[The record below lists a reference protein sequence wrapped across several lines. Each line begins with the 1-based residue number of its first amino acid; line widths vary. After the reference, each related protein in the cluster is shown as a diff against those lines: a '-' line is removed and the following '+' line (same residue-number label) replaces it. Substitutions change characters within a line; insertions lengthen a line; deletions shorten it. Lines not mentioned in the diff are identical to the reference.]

1 MHDDTAQDREE
12 TPLDAAPPL
21 GLLEYLDLTEGRPVR
36 DKRDTAFASALLA
49 ERLGYSRVW
58 LPEHH
63 ASGVPSTNPLLLAA
77 VLGSHTRRVRVG
89 TAVTLS
95 RIRDPHLTAEDV
107 AAAAHFC
114 PDRLDVGFGRGDV
127 SGGAAE
133 DLAHLR
139 ERGED
144 VGAVIDATVA
154 LLRGGAEWVDPVDTG
169 FQLWSHGAGNRSA
182 EIAARTGTHYCHA
195 LFFNTDV
202 DACVSTLR
210 AYRAAHPGGRTAVA
224 LALVANDDPATARA
238 DSLRQGVRVNCAG
251 TADQCAEAVH
261 RVLAITG
268 ADEAV
273 VTELSS
279 DPEDHL
285 RAVEEVFAAVR
296 RRAASSVGAAAPPVG
311 AVSAGAAVFTGDTA
325 HADRAVPS
333 ATAATGGGAR

>member
-1 MHDDTAQDREE
+1 MQDDTAQDWEE
-12 TPLDAAPPL
+12 PPLGAAPPL
-21 GLLEYLDLTEGRPVR
+21 GLLEYLDLTEGRSVR
-36 DKRDTAFASALLA
+36 EKRDTAFASAMLA
-49 ERLGYSRVW
+49 ERSGYSRVW

-63 ASGVPSTNPLLLAA
+63 APGVPSTNPLLLAA

-89 TAVTLS
+89 TAVTLA

-127 SGGAAE
+127 SGEAAD
-133 DLAHLR
+133 DLAYLR

-144 VGAVIDATVA
+144 VGAAIDTTVA
-154 LLRGGAEWVDPVDTG
+154 LLRGGSKWIDPVDTG
-169 FQLWSHGAGNRSA
+169 FQLWSHGAGTRSA
-182 EIAARTGTHYCHA
+182 EIAARNGTHYCHA

-202 DACVSTLR
+202 DACVDTLD
-210 AYRAAHPGGRTAVA
+210 AYRTSHPGGRTAVA
-224 LALVANDDPATARA
+224 LALVANDDAVTARV

-261 RVLAITG
+261 RILAITG

-273 VTELSS
+273 ITELSS

-285 RAVEEVFAAVR
+285 RAVEEIFTAVR
-296 RRAASSVGAAAPPVG
+296 RRATEVA
-311 AVSAGAAVFTGDTA
+311 GDTA
-325 HADRAVPS
+325 HAGS
-333 ATAATGGGAR
+333 GAR